1 MERMRAMRRISIVLA
16 LTAFAALWASP
27 AQAQTDL
34 AGCGAS
40 GGYEVCFNDPSSP
53 VQAQHQVLFR
63 RLRKLIDAAG
73 SGDQINVAMFTW
85 TKEGRKVT
93 DALVA
98 AKRRGAA
105 VSVVVDNTADGEQ
118 KNALRAGGVELTVCK
133 RSCTSHEKGSI
144 LHAKLFLL
152 RIGGRKH
159 TVVSTSNLTGRQ
171 RDELANDFVH
181 TSADD
186 ELYDYLYAYWF
197 RLRIKNWFF
206 LTPSAR
212 VKRTAAG
219 NTAYLFDRDADDDPV
234 VRILRS
240 VKRCTKGHAKVYV
253 AMALFTRPR
262 VQKALRFLRKR
273 RKCNVRIVIDPKN
286 ATGGVDE
293 AFAQKG
299 LADGRVRKWPVHHKL
314 LIIDA
319 QIGRRLGRVVYTGS
333 HNFTKPALS
342 SHDEIWVGF
351 RNPFVVNT
359 YLGYFDRLF
368 ARAAR

>member
-1 MERMRAMRRISIVLA
+1 MRRTLIFALLA
-16 LTAFAALWASP
+16 LALLVTAAP
-27 AQAQTDL
+27 AQAQGDL
-34 AGCGAS
+34 AGCSAR
-40 GGYEVCFNDPSSP
+40 GGYEVCFNDPTGPRP
-53 VQAQHQVLFR
+53 VQHQVLFR
-63 RLRKLIDAAG
+63 RLRALIDTAKAG
-73 SGDQINVAMFTW
+73 DAINVAMFTW
-85 TKEGRKVT
+85 TKEGRNVT
-93 DALVA
+93 KALVA
-98 AKRRGAA
+98 AKQRGADVA
-105 VSVVVDNTADGEQ
+105 VVLDNSADGEQ
-118 KNALRAGGVELTVCK
+118 KNALRAGGVDLSVCK
-133 RSCTSHEKGSI
+133 RGCTSNEKGSI

-171 RDELANDFVH
+171 RDDLANDFVH

-186 ELYDYLYAYWF
+186 ELYEYLLGYWV
-197 RLRIKNWFF
+197 RLRIRNWLF
-206 LTPSAR
+206 LPR

-219 NTAYLFDRDADDDPV
+219 NTAYVFDRDHDDDPV

-273 RKCNVRIVIDPKN
+273 RKCNVRMVIDPKN

-319 QIGRRLGRVVYTGS
+319 QIGKRVQRIVYTGS
-333 HNFTKPALS
+333 HNFTINALVR
-342 SHDEIWVGF
+342 HDEIWTGY
-351 RNPFVVNT
+351 RNPFVVDT
-359 YLGYFDRLF
+359 YIGYFDRLF